1 MKANKCFT
9 ELHSALFEGKTE
21 KERLNRIIEIIN
33 NGGLELINERDEYG
47 KTVLHYAVKNCYIWT
62 MIYLLI
68 NNAQKDIVDN
78 DGRTPLHIAIE
89 NSKEKN
95 GRYIAFAYI
104 NIGNEI
110 NLNIADNNG
119 KTVYDIASENKDK
132 YMVDFLSKKN
142 INIKYNV

>member
-33 NGGLELINERDEYG
+33 NGGLELINEKDEYG

-95 GRYIAFAYI
+95 GRYIA
-104 NIGNEI
+104 
-110 NLNIADNNG
+110 DNNG